1 MHPNLQFKGK
11 RKTPAEFVLSRCFKV
26 LIQWLNSA
34 GWLTLSPNY
43 IEYSIFQRGDFE
55 GGFLGDLNFLE
66 FLISQPSGCGIRN
79 QFKTFEN
86 HFFFRQETDKTHID
100 LQPKPISKNHLAL
113 RYLGKCFHRCIS
125 NPNHTG
131 SGMSAQHQRHGSD
144 WHPCAIKE
152 LIYHLSQHLCP
163 FWVI

>member
-86 HFFFRQETDKTHID
+86 QFFSDKRLIK
-100 LQPKPISKNHLAL
+100 LISI
-113 RYLGKCFHRCIS
+113 CSQSPF
-125 NPNHTG
+125 
-131 SGMSAQHQRHGSD
+131 QRTTL
-144 WHPCAIKE
+144 P
-152 LIYHLSQHLCP
+152 
-163 FWVI
+163 